1 MKLKALDDR
10 KIQILD
16 KLAEAGA
23 DTEKKLSELGMGEA
37 FIIAEKSN
45 VQLQDLHLISE
56 IQSAIKRRRLYSYL
70 TSGIDEKEEKDGT
83 GRTITGNRAGESE
96 DESNEDGI
104 EGNGSEVDL
113 GAPRLY

>member
-37 FIIAEKSN
+37 FVIAEKSN
-45 VQLQDLHLISE
+45 VQL
-56 IQSAIKRRRLYSYL
+56 
-70 TSGIDEKEEKDGT
+70 
-83 GRTITGNRAGESE
+83 
-96 DESNEDGI
+96 
-104 EGNGSEVDL
+104 
-113 GAPRLY
+113 